1 MIKNKFLTVKDSKNL
16 NLKQVKILYS
26 KHVNPGLVQSLNGFS
41 FGQDL
46 ISKSE
51 DFIIVTKDKK
61 KIIDFS
67 GGLGVLNFGHN
78 PKNILNER
86 IKFQKEKRMEVHKN
100 FLSQYTAALA
110 YNLSLLFNKEL
121 NYSFFCNSGAEA
133 VDGAIKMAY
142 KYHSGKRKLILHSDI
157 AFHGKLLGSM
167 SVSADNENKFKFPKI
182 NFGRSFKYNDISS
195 LRSKIEKYKATNI
208 FAIIVEPFSASTYKN
223 CSYEFLNECIKLG
236 KKHKIIII
244 FDEIYTG
251 FGKTGSYFYFQKHIN
266 TYPNILIL
274 SKSFGGGKSSISGY
288 IADDNTFKKSYGNLN
303 DALLH
308 TTTYNGFGEECV
320 TAIESI
326 NTLIKKKNSFRAQ
339 KIENKYLKEFKKLIN
354 KYPKIIKDVR
364 GCGCM
369 IALSFKKK
377 YLQLRII
384 QKFVKF
390 SILKD
395 EKFIDKIIV
404 SLFLDKLYE
413 EHRILGTI
421 KYNREVLLC
430 LEPPITIDDKSMK
443 KCLKAIEEIL
453 KVNLNIELT
462 KFLLKIFKRKIYQ

>member
-1 MIKNKFLTVKDSKNL
+1 MLKNQILTVNECMNL
-16 NLKQVKILYS
+16 TLKEIKILYNN
-26 KHVNPGLVQSLNGFS
+26 HVNPGIVQSLNGFS

-51 DFIIVTKDKK
+51 NFTITTKDKK

-78 PKNILNER
+78 PNNILKER

-100 FLSQYTAALA
+100 FFSQYTAALS
-110 YNLSLLFNKEL
+110 YNLSLLFDKKL

-142 KYHSGKRKLILHSDI
+142 KYHSGKRKIILHSDI

-167 SVSADNENKFKFPKI
+167 SVSADRENIFKFPKI
-182 NFGRSFKYNDISS
+182 NFGKSFKYNDIKS
-195 LRSKIEKYKATNI
+195 LQSKIKQYKASNI
-208 FAIIVEPFSASTYKN
+208 FAIIVEPFSASTYKSCN
-223 CSYEFLNECIKLG
+223 YEFLNECINLG
-236 KKHKIIII
+236 KQYDIKII

-251 FGKTGSYFYFQKHIN
+251 FGKTGSNFYFQKYKNIF
-266 TYPNILIL
+266 PNILIL

-288 IADDNTFKKSYGNLN
+288 ISDNKTFNKSYGNLN
-303 DALLH
+303 DALIH

-326 NTLIKKKNSFRAQ
+326 NLLIKKNLSNCAK
-339 KIENKYLKEFKKLIN
+339 KIEKKYLEEFRKFKY
-354 KYPKIIKDVR
+354 KYPEKIHDVR

-369 IALSFKKK
+369 ISFSFNKK
-377 YLQLRII
+377 YLQLRKM
-384 QKFVKF
+384 QKFMKF

-395 EKFIDKIIV
+395 EKFLDKLLV
-404 SLFLDKLYE
+404 SMFLDKLYGQFG
-413 EHRILGTI
+413 ILATI

-430 LEPPITIDDKSMK
+430 FEPPLTIDDKSMK
-443 KCLKAIEEIL
+443 KCLIAIEEIL
-453 KVNLNIELT
+453 KLNLNTELA
-462 KFLLKIFKRKIYQ
+462 KFVFKIFKRKIF